1 MIIKRIA
8 AVVLCAAMFA
18 TMMCS
23 CAQNPDSQEGDLNDV
38 SNNTGT
44 ITATNP
50 ILWSDVPDPDVIRVG
65 DTYYMTSTTMYFTPG
80 VPIMKSTDLVT
91 WELIGYVYD
100 ELESNPKTDL
110 YGESNSYAQ
119 GSWASSIRYYD
130 GMFYVMFCALDQGKS
145 YIFKTE
151 DIENPEW
158 IRYDFNRIFHDASLF
173 FDDDG
178 TPYVIYGGG
187 DVWIT
192 ELEKDCSKVKEGGVD
207 QLLLNSG
214 IAEGLSGAEGSHFY
228 KIDGTYYLMMISY
241 ATNVPGVA
249 RCQLCFR
256 CDELLGE
263 YEGKVVL
270 CDSMDYYGN
279 GVAQGGIVET
289 PDGDW
294 YALLFQDH
302 GAVGRIPVLQP
313 VTWEDGWPIV
323 GVDGEAVSEIEVK
336 SDKTECTESTLMY
349 SDEFDYTENEL
360 DLHWQWNH
368 NPDNDNWSVTDRE
381 GWFRITTS
389 RTDADIFHARN
400 SLTQRT
406 EGPYCT
412 TEVLLDTSGLNPGDY
427 AGISAFQSFAGMVGA
442 YVGDDGQKY
451 VYFAHQTRGQEQ
463 DLVRDEELNQDL
475 VYLKIEYR
483 FSNIDENGIITTEDQ
498 ARFYYSLDGEEWV
511 KIGKGF
517 TMSYSLDLFTGY
529 RTALYCYSTQEP
541 GGHAD
546 FDYYHAVKADRSEVV
561 TTSEDE

>member
-336 SDKTECTESTLMY
+336 SDKTEWTESTLMY

-475 VYLKIEYR
+475 VY
-483 FSNIDENGIITTEDQ
+483 Q
-498 ARFYYSLDGEEWV
+498 
-511 KIGKGF
+511 IGRA
-517 TMSYSLDLFTGY
+517 SC
-529 RTALYCYSTQEP
+529 RER
-541 GGHAD
+541 
-546 FDYYHAVKADRSEVV
+546 V
-561 TTSEDE
+561 